1 MMIKSLLIPLA
12 LVFATSAADAQ
23 ITVRV
28 GIAPPAAY
36 IATTQP
42 EYFEG
47 RPVYWYNNNWYYRDH
62 GRWSYYRSEPGYL
75 RDRRSHWREHERFEH
90 ERGEHDRGERE
101 RGERGREVRHEGPA
115 RYRYRR

>member
-1 MMIKSLLIPLA
+1 MFKSALAAIIPLTLA
-12 LVFATSAADAQ
+12 FATTKADAQ
-23 ITVRV
+23 ITVSV
-28 GIAPPAAY
+28 GIAPPQAY

-75 RDRRSHWREHERFEH
+75 RERRGHWGERGHGRVVEHHER
-90 ERGEHDRGERE
+90 ERE
-101 RGERGREVRHEGPA
+101 RGREAPRHEPE

>member
-1 MMIKSLLIPLA
+1 MFKSVLAAIIPLSLA
-12 LVFATSAADAQ
+12 FATSTANAQ
-23 ITVRV
+23 IEVSV
-28 GIAPPAAY
+28 GVAPPSAY

-75 RDRRSHWREHERFEH
+75 RERRGRWVDHSRDRGREHERERVVH
-90 ERGEHDRGERE
+90 ERGPE
-101 RGERGREVRHEGPA
+101 PA